1 MRPPAAKP
9 VDVIS
14 DSLEILNLRCNNIV
28 DPEIESI
35 QNWDQVTNAF
45 KRAQRG
51 QPAFGKK
58 TVIFSQHC
66 ELTLAL
72 ELAARHARRNA
83 TKSRIEIGVSKACCE
98 WCRQYL
104 TYLQS
109 YSTHRVFV
117 RASHGKQTDGWMIPP
132 NGPKQITNQMAHFI
146 WEKFDDVVWKIQGY
160 RRSDSNELPDST
172 MKDTNLK
179 ASQKEVLNRKLFGRK
194 SHHE

>member
-14 DSLEILNLRCNNIV
+14 DSLEILNLRCNHIV
-28 DPEIESI
+28 DPEITSI
-35 QNWDQVTNAF
+35 ENWDQVTNAF
-45 KRAQRG
+45 KGAQRG
-51 QPAFGKK
+51 QPAVGKK

-72 ELAARHARRNA
+72 ELAARHARRKA
-83 TKSRIEIGVSKACCE
+83 TRSRIEIGVSKACCE

-146 WEKFDDVVWKIQGY
+146 GEKVDDVVWKIQGF
-160 RRSDSNELPDST
+160 RRSDSNELPDS
-172 MKDTNLK
+172 MRKDANVKADKQYILK
-179 ASQKEVLNRKLFGRK
+179 WKLFR
-194 SHHE
+194 